1 MTIIENYINGKKTSK
16 SKDLLDVFDPST
28 GEVISKVILSDI
40 NDFNQVLKS
49 SLASQKIWSE
59 TTPLKRSRIMSNYKN
74 LIEKN
79 IST

>member
-16 SKDLLDVFDPST
+16 SKDLLDVFDHST

-59 TTPLKRSRIMSNYKN
+59 KHVPLYAFKV
-74 LIEKN
+74 
-79 IST
+79 